1 MLRRGWGY
9 CICAI
14 ADQASQACMLLC
26 PVDTA
31 RKDSNGTRVG
41 ALINNNSVRR
51 CRCRRTTSWRWTSGQ
66 SQTTPCELT
75 LTHGGL
81 FPYKLACTPQKAKRA
96 RRSKSA
102 AGARTRD
109 GHTQGWTVDP
119 GERIQKPRRRRSAP
133 HGTHDHVATEN

>member
-1 MLRRGWGY
+1 MHALEYPVVHTLLLPRFLT
-9 CICAI
+9 AV
-14 ADQASQACMLLC
+14 LLFLC
-26 PVDTA
+26 PTNTA
-31 RKDSNGTRVG
+31 RKDSNGTRTG
-41 ALINNNSVRR
+41 ALHNSARR
-51 CRCRRTTSWRWTSGQ
+51 AAGGPHHGDGPRAKAKPRRASSL
-66 SQTTPCELT
+66 SLT
-75 LTHGGL
+75 AVC
-81 FPYKLACTPQKAKRA
+81 FRIKLACTPQKAKRA